1 MCRTP
6 LTSRG
11 LWASEEG
18 RRPVGDSGPGAE
30 ARPDRLVPERGLV
43 SGQWWATGPGRECTP
58 SRAWGV
64 TPVPTRG
71 LPTTAGRPVRN
82 ELMAKA
88 TSHPDHGPGQ
98 SHHVWEQSLW
108 EGGLSAWESQGSSV
122 SREATPLPQAGAGG
136 SGVGGLQAKGPDS
149 GRPGPLRVGTH
160 SSSRKAC
167 WTSDLQAENRPKR
180 GGQ

>member
-1 MCRTP
+1 M
-6 LTSRG
+6 
-11 LWASEEG
+11 
-18 RRPVGDSGPGAE
+18 GDSGPGAE

-71 LPTTAGRPVRN
+71 LPTTAGQPVRN

-108 EGGLSAWESQGSSV
+108 EGGLPALESQGSSV
-122 SREATPLPQAGAGG
+122 SL
-136 SGVGGLQAKGPDS
+136 
-149 GRPGPLRVGTH
+149 
-160 SSSRKAC
+160 
-167 WTSDLQAENRPKR
+167 
-180 GGQ
+180 